1 MSCLLRSSTRLNHL
15 SFTPRIISPTYF
27 SVIEVRISNNMN
39 STDIVFFSFQ
49 TFFLLAHILP
59 MLQVFGCVIVS
70 RKSSTG
76 VVTVPWRC
84 KVTCENSSVPQHAY
98 FGDFFW
104 RIPFSS
110 LCVLRSDPMPRIILF
125 VFFRCMYFLF
135 FQFCSCCHRWIFESV
150 PAIFSVWMISSRSE
164 WLIRNAVSR
173 LCQCR
178 SCSFNL
184 FKIPVFARFLVL

>member
-1 MSCLLRSSTRLNHL
+1 MSCFLRSSTRLKYL
-15 SFTPRIISPTYF
+15 SFTPRIISPIYF
-27 SVIEVRISNNMN
+27 SVMEVRISNNMN

-49 TFFLLAHILP
+49 TIFLLAHILR

-125 VFFRCMYFLF
+125 VFSAVCI
-135 FQFCSCCHRWIFESV
+135 FCSFISVLVVIGEFLKAFQPSFRFEWFRPV
-150 PAIFSVWMISSRSE
+150 
-164 WLIRNAVSR
+164 RNDWFEMRSR

-184 FKIPVFARFLVL
+184 FKIPVFAQFLVL